1 MSLIEARTVMFNAD
15 AIFQWFLVFCFRSDK
30 ETLFTL
36 GLFRNKWLILAI
48 GVGLVLQ
55 LVVNYYQGVH
65 EWFHIIPMEP
75 YQWLLAFIPGIVLFI
90 FTMARK
96 GLLPNVFSRGK
107 W

>member
-1 MSLIEARTVMFNAD
+1 MFNAN
-15 AIFQWFLVFCFRSDK
+15 AIFQWFLVFCFRSDR

-48 GVGLVLQ
+48 GIGFLLQ
-55 LVVNYYQGVH
+55 LTVNYYQAVH
-65 EWFHIIPMEP
+65 EWFHIITMTM
-75 YQWLLAFIPGIVLFI
+75 YQWQLAFIPGIVLFI

-96 GLLPNVFSRGK
+96 FLLPNVFNRGK